1 METAIQT
8 VVKVFL
14 KGAKGKESL
23 GKKEFQNLVSSQLGN
38 ILSGADSKDAVSE
51 MCQGLD
57 TNSDGKVGFEEYMKL
72 VGYLACSLSE
82 QKVASNEEPAQ
93 NAATGQVAQSA
104 PNNTEEQPKEN
115 AEAKEEAKPEANE
128 AAKEEAKAD
137 ATVEVKVEAKAEGEK
152 TPEAAKEEARA
163 AATAEAAA
171 AAEVK
176 VAEKEPEKAEETAK
190 VEEAAEKSPAAA
202 EEEGEKKT
210 EEATS

>member
-14 KGAKGKESL
+14 KSAKGKESA

-38 ILSGADSKDAVSE
+38 ILSGADSKDAVND

-57 TNSDGKVGFEEYMKL
+57 YNSDGRVDFEEYMKL

-82 QKVASNEEPAQ
+82 QRVLSAEEPAQ
-93 NAATGQVAQSA
+93 NAATGQVAQTA

-115 AEAKEEAKPEANE
+115 AEPKDEAKPEDAKEEANAD
-128 AAKEEAKAD
+128 AKA
-137 ATVEVKVEAKAEGEK
+137 EVKVEAKAEGEK
-152 TPEAAKEEARA
+152 KPEAAKEEAA
-163 AATAEAAA
+163 AATALAASA
-171 AAEVK
+171 DVK
-176 VAEKEPEKAEETAK
+176 VAEKEPEKVEETVK
-190 VEEAAEKSPAAA
+190 VEEVAEKSPTAV
-202 EEEGEKKT
+202 EGEKT